1 MLNIFQLKNNY
12 LFQLDEKDKISS
24 INDVIWVD
32 IIQSNDFDHDH
43 IQDLLNQFNINFF
56 ELKNINHTKRFFY
69 DKHKIHIQSF
79 FFSYNDHN
87 QIDNSIVIFI
97 IYNDCLYTIRKTK
110 FPLFCMYQK
119 SLHNR
124 VFINGNVYELLLDL
138 FEVKLDDLTNR
149 IEYIY
154 SNLEKLSFII
164 MDGRQSDEYDSVL
177 SDLTELESIGWK
189 IHINLLDTERVVR
202 FLIRKVKLSTHQNQ
216 YANEILNDIALLL
229 PYNEC
234 VFQKVG
240 FLVQSVMGLINI
252 EQNRIIKVFSIV
264 FLPPTLIASSYGMNF
279 EFMPELQWSFGYP
292 SAIILM
298 ILTGL
303 APYLYF
309 RYRNWL

>member
-12 LFQLDEKDKISS
+12 LFQLDEKDRISS
-24 INDVIWVD
+24 INDVIWID
-32 IIQSNDFDHDH
+32 IIKSNDCDNDF
-43 IQDLLNQFNINFF
+43 IQNLLNKFNINFS
-56 ELKNINHTKRFFY
+56 ELKNVNNTKRFFY
-69 DKHKIHIQSF
+69 DEHRIHIQSF
-79 FFSYNDHN
+79 FFLYNDPH

-97 IYNDCLYTIRKTK
+97 IYNDCLYTIRESK

-119 SLHNR
+119 SLNNR
-124 VFINGNVYELLLDL
+124 VFIDGNVYELLLDL

-154 SNLEKLSFII
+154 SDLEKLSFII
-164 MDGRQSDEYDSVL
+164 IDGQQSDEYDSML
-177 SDLTELESIGWK
+177 SDLTVLESIGWK
-189 IHINLLDTERVVR
+189 IHINLLDTERVIR
-202 FLIRKVKLSTHQNQ
+202 FLIRKVRLTAHQKQ
-216 YANEILNDIALLL
+216 YANEILNNIALLL

-234 VFQKVG
+234 VFQKVS

-252 EQNRIIKVFSIV
+252 EQNRIIKIFSIV

-309 RYRNWL
+309 KYKNWL